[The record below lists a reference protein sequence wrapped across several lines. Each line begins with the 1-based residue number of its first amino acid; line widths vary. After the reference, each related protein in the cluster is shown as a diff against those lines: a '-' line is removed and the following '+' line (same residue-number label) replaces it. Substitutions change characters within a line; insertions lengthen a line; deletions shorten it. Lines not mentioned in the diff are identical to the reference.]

1 MIVALLR
8 HGRTE
13 WNDAR
18 RMQGRADVPLSAAG
32 RAQVRAWCLP
42 ADLASARF
50 VASPLARAAETAQ
63 LLAGAAPAIEPDLV
77 EMDWGQWEGETFTSL
92 RETVGAAFAAAEARG
107 LDFRPPGGESPRDVQ
122 RRVTRWFARIAGE
135 AGPIVAVTHN
145 GVLRALLAQLTGWQ
159 MLGKPPVRLAR
170 DCAHLMEVAPTGAV
184 YATAWN
190 VPLRAQ
196 PDLTAPIA
204 PARPPAA

>member
-18 RMQGRADVPLSAAG
+18 RLQGRADVPLSVAG

-42 ADLASARF
+42 ADLAGASV
-50 VASPLARAAETAQ
+50 VASPLARATETAQ
-63 LLAGAAPAIEPDLV
+63 LLTGATPVIEPDLV

-92 RETVGAAFAAAEARG
+92 RATVGAAFAAAEARG

-122 RRVTRWFARIAGE
+122 RRVARWFARIPNE
-135 AGPIVAVTHN
+135 SRPIVAVTHN
-145 GVLRALLAQLTGWQ
+145 GVLRALMAQLTGWP

-170 DCAHLMEVAPTGAV
+170 DCAHLMEVAPNGAV
-184 YATAWN
+184 RAIAWN
-190 VPLRAQ
+190 VLLRAE
-196 PDLTAPIA
+196 PDLTAPVV
-204 PARPPAA
+204 PDRPPAA

>member
-1 MIVALLR
+1 MIVAMLR

-18 RMQGRADVPLSAAG
+18 RLQGRADVPLSAAG
-32 RAQVRAWCLP
+32 RTQVCAWCLP
-42 ADLASARF
+42 ADLTGARF
-50 VASPLARAAETAQ
+50 VASPLARAVETAQ

-77 EMDWGQWEGETFTSL
+77 EMDWGHWEGETFSSL

-122 RRVTRWFARIAGE
+122 RRVARWFAGIAGE

-145 GVLRALLAQLTGWQ
+145 GVLRALLAHLTSWP

-170 DCAHLMEVAPTGAV
+170 DCAHLMEVAPNGAVRALAWNVLLRAEPDLSTGAV
-184 YATAWN
+184 
-190 VPLRAQ
+190 
-196 PDLTAPIA
+196 PD
-204 PARPPAA
+204 RPPAT